1 MDSLQEILG
10 KKDFTAPDE
19 IVLVK
24 DYMLRRYK
32 SDCAVQIQR
41 DTLILKVPSS
51 GLASTVR
58 LEQNRL
64 IDSCHLTKRLV
75 IRWGRL

>member
-10 KKDFTAPDE
+10 KKNFAAPDE
-19 IVLVK
+19 VKAVK
-24 DYMLRRYK
+24 DYMQRRYK
-32 SDCAVQIQR
+32 SDCSIQIQR
-41 DTLILKVPSS
+41 DTLILKVPNSS
-51 GLASTVR
+51 LASTVR

-64 IDSCHLTKRLV
+64 IDACHLKKRLV